1 MSTAFSQNIISL
13 IMILSVAVV
22 DMATDLYSVALPSI
36 ANYFKVKGNIA
47 QLTISLNLVGIAIS
61 GLIYGP
67 LSDYY
72 GRRLIMLI
80 GMTIFTLASIVCC
93 IADNIILLILIRFI
107 QGAGAGVAGVVGYAA
122 IRDMYSGSEYSRV
135 ISKLNMIVA
144 LSPGI
149 APVVGSY
156 IISHGYSWKF
166 LFFIISL
173 AAIIMLIFI
182 YLKLQETLT
191 VNKSKASI
199 NIFKQYILIFK
210 NYRFLGF
217 SAIHGLTFMWLWAY
231 IANYP
236 FIFESMGVEVQYFGY
251 LISIIVIFYIIGT
264 LINRRYVPKIGVS
277 KMLIIGLVLPM
288 ISDGLLVYFYLTNK
302 LSVLIL
308 QVLWIPSNIGLALV
322 ISNNVTSA
330 LETIKGIGLG
340 SAVLSFCNMMFG
352 AIGIYIVGKF
362 FHYSILPNLL
372 LTVACSIIAILIYS
386 LLKYTENTEKAD
398 YNRFLI

>member
-1 MSTAFSQNIISL
+1 
-13 IMILSVAVV
+13 MILSVAVV

-47 QLTISLNLVGIAIS
+47 QLTISLNLVGVAIS

-80 GMTIFTLASIVCC
+80 GMAIFTLASIVCC

-135 ISKLNMIVA
+135 ISKLNMVVA

-302 LSVLIL
+302 FSVLIL
-308 QVLWIPSNIGLALV
+308 QVTWIPSNIGLALV

-330 LETIKGIGLG
+330 LETVKSIGLG

-352 AIGIYIVGKF
+352 AVGIYIVGKF

-386 LLKYTENTEKAD
+386 LLKYTEKHREG
-398 YNRFLI
+398 

>member
-1 MSTAFSQNIISL
+1 
-13 IMILSVAVV
+13 MILSVAVV

-36 ANYFKVKGNIA
+36 ANYFKVKGNTA
-47 QLTISLNLVGIAIS
+47 QLTISLNLVGVAIS

-67 LSDYY
+67 LSDCY

-135 ISKLNMIVA
+135 ISKLNMVVA

-182 YLKLQETLT
+182 YSKLQETVI

-199 NIFKQYILIFK
+199 NIFKQYILTLK

-236 FIFESMGVEVQYFGY
+236 FIFESMGIKVQYFGY

-277 KMLIIGLVLPM
+277 KMLVIGLVLPI
-288 ISDGLLVYFYLTNK
+288 ISDGLLVYFYFTNK

-308 QVLWIPSNIGLALV
+308 QVIWIPSNIGLALI

-352 AIGIYIVGKF
+352 AIGIYIAGKF

-386 LLKYTENTEKAD
+386 LLKYTEKHREG
-398 YNRFLI
+398 

>member
-1 MSTAFSQNIISL
+1 
-13 IMILSVAVV
+13 MILSVAVV

-36 ANYFKVKGNIA
+36 ANYFKVEGNIA
-47 QLTISLNLVGIAIS
+47 QLTISLNLVGVAIS

-80 GMTIFTLASIVCC
+80 GMAIFTLASIVCC

-135 ISKLNMIVA
+135 ISKLNMVVA

-217 SAIHGLTFMWLWAY
+217 STIHGLTFMWLWAY

-386 LLKYTENTEKAD
+386 LLKYTEKHEG
-398 YNRFLI
+398 

>member
-1 MSTAFSQNIISL
+1 
-13 IMILSVAVV
+13 MILSVAVV

-47 QLTISLNLVGIAIS
+47 QLTISLNLLGIAIS

-135 ISKLNMIVA
+135 ISKLNMVVA

-166 LFFIISL
+166 LFFIISF
-173 AAIIMLIFI
+173 AAIVMLIFI

-191 VNKSKASI
+191 VNKNQTNIAI
-199 NIFKQYILIFK
+199 NIFKQYISIFR

-236 FIFESMGVEVQYFGY
+236 FIFESMGIEVQYFGY
-251 LISIIVIFYIIGT
+251 LISIIVIFYVIGT

-277 KMLIIGLVLPM
+277 KMLIIGLVLPI
-288 ISDGLLVYFYLTNK
+288 ISDGLLVYFYFMNK
-302 LSVLIL
+302 LNVLIL

-330 LETIKGIGLG
+330 LETVKSIGLG

-352 AIGIYIVGKF
+352 AVGIYIVGKF
-362 FHYSILPNLL
+362 FSYGILPNLL
-372 LTVACSIIAILIYS
+372 LTVVCSIIAILIYS
-386 LLKYTENTEKAD
+386 LLKYTEKHEG
-398 YNRFLI
+398 

>member
-1 MSTAFSQNIISL
+1 
-13 IMILSVAVV
+13 MILSVAVV

-47 QLTISLNLVGIAIS
+47 QLTISLNLVGVAIS

-135 ISKLNMIVA
+135 ISKLNMVVA

-149 APVVGSY
+149 APVIGSY
-156 IISHGYSWKF
+156 MISHGYSWKF
-166 LFFIISL
+166 LFFIISF
-173 AAIIMLIFI
+173 AAIVMLIFI

-191 VNKSKASI
+191 VNKNQTNIAI
-199 NIFKQYILIFK
+199 NIFKQYISIFR

-231 IANYP
+231 ITNYP
-236 FIFESMGVEVQYFGY
+236 FIFESMGIEVQYFGY
-251 LISIIVIFYIIGT
+251 LISIIVIFYVIGT

-277 KMLIIGLVLPM
+277 KMLIIGLVLPI
-288 ISDGLLVYFYLTNK
+288 ISDGLLVYFYFMNK
-302 LSVLIL
+302 LNVLIL

-330 LETIKGIGLG
+330 LETVKSIGLG

-352 AIGIYIVGKF
+352 AVGIYIVGKF
-362 FHYSILPNLL
+362 FSYGILPNLL
-372 LTVACSIIAILIYS
+372 LTVVCSIIAILIYS
-386 LLKYTENTEKAD
+386 LLKYTEKHEG
-398 YNRFLI
+398 

>member
-1 MSTAFSQNIISL
+1 
-13 IMILSVAVV
+13 MILSVAVV

-36 ANYFKVKGNIA
+36 ANYFEVEGNIA
-47 QLTISLNLVGIAIS
+47 QLTISLNLVGVAIS
-61 GLIYGP
+61 GLVYGP

-80 GMTIFTLASIVCC
+80 GMAIFTLASILCC
-93 IADNIILLILIRFI
+93 IADNIMFLILIRFI

-135 ISKLNMIVA
+135 ISKLNMVVA

-166 LFFIISL
+166 LFLIISI
-173 AAIIMLIFI
+173 AAIVMLIFI

-191 VNKSKASI
+191 VNKSKTSI
-199 NIFKQYILIFK
+199 NIFKQYISIFK

-236 FIFESMGVEVQYFGY
+236 FIFESMGVEAQYFGY

-264 LINRRYVPKIGVS
+264 LINRRYVLKIGVS
-277 KMLIIGLVLPM
+277 KMLIIGLVLPI
-288 ISDGLLVYFYLTNK
+288 ISDGLLVYFYFINK

-330 LETIKGIGLG
+330 LETIKSIGLG
-340 SAVLSFCNMMFG
+340 SAFLSFCNMMFG

-362 FHYSILPNLL
+362 FSYGILPNLL
-372 LTVACSIIAILIYS
+372 LTVACSTVAVFVYG
-386 LLKYTENTEKAD
+386 LLKYTKKHEG
-398 YNRFLI
+398 

>member
-1 MSTAFSQNIISL
+1 
-13 IMILSVAVV
+13 MILSVAVV

-47 QLTISLNLVGIAIS
+47 QLTISLNLVGVAIS

-80 GMTIFTLASIVCC
+80 GMAIFTLASIVCC
-93 IADNIILLILIRFI
+93 IADNIILLILIHFI

-135 ISKLNMIVA
+135 ISKLNMVVA

-277 KMLIIGLVLPM
+277 KMLIIGLVLPI
-288 ISDGLLVYFYLTNK
+288 ISDGLLVYFYFMNK
-302 LSVLIL
+302 LNVLIL

-330 LETIKGIGLG
+330 LETVKSIGLG

-352 AIGIYIVGKF
+352 AVGIYIVGKF
-362 FHYSILPNLL
+362 FSYGILPNLL
-372 LTVACSIIAILIYS
+372 LTVVCSIIAILIYS
-386 LLKYTENTEKAD
+386 LLKYTEKHEG
-398 YNRFLI
+398 

>member
-1 MSTAFSQNIISL
+1 M
-13 IMILSVAVV
+13 
-22 DMATDLYSVALPSI
+22 
-36 ANYFKVKGNIA
+36 
-47 QLTISLNLVGIAIS
+47 
-61 GLIYGP
+61 
-67 LSDYY
+67 
-72 GRRLIMLI
+72 
-80 GMTIFTLASIVCC
+80 ASIVCC

-122 IRDMYSGSEYSRV
+122 IRDMYSDSEYSRV
-135 ISKLNMIVA
+135 ISKLNMVVA

-217 SAIHGLTFMWLWAY
+217 STIHGLTFMWLWAY

-236 FIFESMGVEVQYFGY
+236 FIFESMGVDIQHFGY
-251 LISIIVIFYIIGT
+251 LISTIVIFYIIGT

-277 KMLIIGLVLPM
+277 KMLIIGLVLPI
-288 ISDGLLVYFYLTNK
+288 ISEGLLVYFYFINK

-308 QVLWIPSNIGLALV
+308 QVIWIPSNIGLALV

-330 LETIKGIGLG
+330 LETVKSIGLG

-362 FHYSILPNLL
+362 FSYGILPNLL
-372 LTVACSIIAILIYS
+372 LTVACSTVAVFVYG
-386 LLKYTENTEKAD
+386 LLKYTEKHEG
-398 YNRFLI
+398 

>member
-1 MSTAFSQNIISL
+1 
-13 IMILSVAVV
+13 MILSVAIV

-36 ANYFKVKGNIA
+36 ANYFKVEGSVV
-47 QLTISLNLVGIAIS
+47 QLTISLNLVGFAVS

-67 LSDYY
+67 LSDHY
-72 GRRLIMLI
+72 GRRPMMLI
-80 GMTIFTLASIVCC
+80 GMTIFTLASVMCY
-93 IADNIILLILIRFI
+93 IADSIALLILIRFI
-107 QGAGAGVAGVVGYAA
+107 QGTGAGVAGVVGYAA

-135 ISKLNMIVA
+135 ISKLNMVVA

-156 IISHGYSWKF
+156 IISHGYHWKF

-173 AAIIMLIFI
+173 AAIAILIFI
-182 YLKLQETLT
+182 YFKLQETLT
-191 VNKSKASI
+191 VNKNETSI
-199 NIFKQYILIFK
+199 TNITTNIFKQYISIFR

-217 SAIHGLTFMWLWAY
+217 SIIHGLTFMWLWAY
-231 IANYP
+231 VANYP
-236 FIFESMGVEVQYFGY
+236 FIFESMGIEVQYFGY

-277 KMLIIGLVLPM
+277 KMLIIGLVLPI
-288 ISDGLLVYFYLTNK
+288 ISDSLLVYFYFADK
-302 LSVLIL
+302 LNILIL
-308 QVLWIPSNIGLALV
+308 QVVWIPANIGLALI

-362 FHYSILPNLL
+362 FRYGILPNLL
-372 LTVACSIIAILIYS
+372 LTIACSTIAILMYS
-386 LLKYTENTEKAD
+386 QLKCTEKH
-398 YNRFLI
+398 RE

>member
-1 MSTAFSQNIISL
+1 
-13 IMILSVAVV
+13 MILSVAVV

-36 ANYFKVKGNIA
+36 ANYFKVEGNIA
-47 QLTISLNLVGIAIS
+47 QLTISLNLVGVAIS

-80 GMTIFTLASIVCC
+80 GMTIFTSASILCC
-93 IADNIILLILIRFI
+93 VADNIILLILIRFI

-122 IRDMYSGSEYSRV
+122 IRDMHSGSEYSRV
-135 ISKLNMIVA
+135 ISKLNMVVA

-166 LFFIISL
+166 LFFIISI
-173 AAIIMLIFI
+173 AAIVMLIFI

-191 VNKSKASI
+191 VNKSKARI

-217 SAIHGLTFMWLWAY
+217 STIHGLTFMWLWAY

-277 KMLIIGLVLPM
+277 KMLIIGLVLPI
-288 ISDGLLVYFYLTNK
+288 ISDGLLVYFYFMNK
-302 LSVLIL
+302 LNVLIL
-308 QVLWIPSNIGLALV
+308 QVLWIPSNIGLALI

-330 LETIKGIGLG
+330 LETVKSIGLG
-340 SAVLSFCNMMFG
+340 SAFLSFCNMMFG
-352 AIGIYIVGKF
+352 AVGIYIVGNF
-362 FHYSILPNLL
+362 FRYGVLPNLL
-372 LTVACSIIAILIYS
+372 LTVTCSTVAVFVYVLLQKNTGTIALFNN
-386 LLKYTENTEKAD
+386 KG
-398 YNRFLI
+398 

>member
-1 MSTAFSQNIISL
+1 
-13 IMILSVAVV
+13 MILSVAVV

-47 QLTISLNLVGIAIS
+47 QLTISLNLVGVAIS

-80 GMTIFTLASIVCC
+80 GMAIFTLASIVCC

-135 ISKLNMIVA
+135 ISKLNMVVA

-308 QVLWIPSNIGLALV
+308 QVIWIPSNIGLALV

-386 LLKYTENTEKAD
+386 LLKYTEKHEG
-398 YNRFLI
+398 

>member
-47 QLTISLNLVGIAIS
+47 QLTISLNLVGVAIS

-135 ISKLNMIVA
+135 ISKLNMVVA

-236 FIFESMGVEVQYFGY
+236 FIFESMGIEVQYFGY
-251 LISIIVIFYIIGT
+251 LISIIVIFYVIGT

-277 KMLIIGLVLPM
+277 KMLIIGLVLPI
-288 ISDGLLVYFYLTNK
+288 ISDGLLVYFYFMNK
-302 LSVLIL
+302 LNVLIL

-330 LETIKGIGLG
+330 LETVKSIGLG

-352 AIGIYIVGKF
+352 AVGIYIVGKF
-362 FHYSILPNLL
+362 FSYGILPNLL
-372 LTVACSIIAILIYS
+372 LTVVCSIIAILIYS
-386 LLKYTENTEKAD
+386 LLKYTEKHEG
-398 YNRFLI
+398 

>member
-1 MSTAFSQNIISL
+1 
-13 IMILSVAVV
+13 MILSVAIV

-36 ANYFKVKGNIA
+36 ANYFKVEGSVV
-47 QLTISLNLVGIAIS
+47 QLTISLNLVGFAVS

-67 LSDYY
+67 LSDHY
-72 GRRLIMLI
+72 GRRPMMLI
-80 GMTIFTLASIVCC
+80 GMTIFTLASVMCY
-93 IADNIILLILIRFI
+93 IADSIALLILIRFI

-135 ISKLNMIVA
+135 ISKLNMVVA

-173 AAIIMLIFI
+173 TAIAMLIFI
-182 YLKLQETLT
+182 YFKLQETLT
-191 VNKSKASI
+191 VDKSKASI
-199 NIFKQYILIFK
+199 NIFKQYISIFR

-277 KMLIIGLVLPM
+277 KMLIIGLVLPI
-288 ISDGLLVYFYLTNK
+288 ISDSLLVYFYSINK
-302 LSVLIL
+302 LNVFIL
-308 QVLWIPSNIGLALV
+308 QTVWIPANIGLALI

-362 FHYSILPNLL
+362 FRYGILPNLL
-372 LTVACSIIAILIYS
+372 LTIVCSTIAILMYS
-386 LLKYTENTEKAD
+386 RLKCTEKHGHYLRD
-398 YNRFLI
+398 PGT

>member
-210 NYRFLGF
+210 NHRFLGF

-264 LINRRYVPKIGVS
+264 LINRRYVPKIGMS

-352 AIGIYIVGKF
+352 AIGTYIVGKF

-386 LLKYTENTEKAD
+386 LLKYTEKHREG
-398 YNRFLI
+398 

>member
-1 MSTAFSQNIISL
+1 
-13 IMILSVAVV
+13 MILSVAVV

-149 APVVGSY
+149 APVVGSD

-340 SAVLSFCNMMFG
+340 SAILSFCNMMFG
-352 AIGIYIVGKF
+352 AVGIYVVGRF
-362 FHYSILPNLL
+362 FSYGILPNLL
-372 LTVACSIIAILIYS
+372 LTVACSTVAVFVYS
-386 LLKYTENTEKAD
+386 LLKYTEKHKK
-398 YNRFLI
+398 

>member
-1 MSTAFSQNIISL
+1 
-13 IMILSVAVV
+13 MILSVAVV

-47 QLTISLNLVGIAIS
+47 QLTISLNLLGVAIS

-135 ISKLNMIVA
+135 ISKLNMVVA

-386 LLKYTENTEKAD
+386 LLKYTEKHREG
-398 YNRFLI
+398 

>member
-1 MSTAFSQNIISL
+1 
-13 IMILSVAVV
+13 MILSVAVV
-22 DMATDLYSVALPSI
+22 DMATDLYTVALPSI

-47 QLTISLNLVGIAIS
+47 QLTISLNLLGVAVS

-135 ISKLNMIVA
+135 ISKLNMVVA

-217 SAIHGLTFMWLWAY
+217 STIHGLTFMWLWAY

-277 KMLIIGLVLPM
+277 KMLIIGLGLP
-288 ISDGLLVYFYLTNK
+288 ILSDGLLVYFYFINK

-308 QVLWIPSNIGLALV
+308 QVIWIPSNIGLALV

-330 LETIKGIGLG
+330 LETVKSIGLG

-362 FHYSILPNLL
+362 FSYGILPNLL
-372 LTVACSIIAILIYS
+372 LTVACSTVAVFVYG
-386 LLKYTENTEKAD
+386 LLKYTEKHEG
-398 YNRFLI
+398 

>member
-1 MSTAFSQNIISL
+1 
-13 IMILSVAVV
+13 MILSVAVV

-352 AIGIYIVGKF
+352 AVGIYVVGRF
-362 FHYSILPNLL
+362 FSYGILPNLL
-372 LTVACSIIAILIYS
+372 LTVACSTVAVFVYS
-386 LLKYTENTEKAD
+386 LLKYTEKHKK
-398 YNRFLI
+398 

>member
-1 MSTAFSQNIISL
+1 
-13 IMILSVAVV
+13 MILSVAVV

-36 ANYFKVKGNIA
+36 ANYFKVEGNIA
-47 QLTISLNLVGIAIS
+47 QLTISLNLVGVAIS

-80 GMTIFTLASIVCC
+80 GMAIFTLASIVCC

-135 ISKLNMIVA
+135 ISKLNMVVA

-217 SAIHGLTFMWLWAY
+217 STIHGLTFMWLWAY

-277 KMLIIGLVLPM
+277 KMLIIGLVLPI
-288 ISDGLLVYFYLTNK
+288 ISDGLLVYFYFINK

-308 QVLWIPSNIGLALV
+308 QVIWIPSNIGLALV

-372 LTVACSIIAILIYS
+372 LTVACSTVAVFVYV
-386 LLKYTENTEKAD
+386 LLKYTEKHEG
-398 YNRFLI
+398 

>member
-47 QLTISLNLVGIAIS
+47 QLTISLNLVGVAIS

-135 ISKLNMIVA
+135 ISKLNMVVA

-217 SAIHGLTFMWLWAY
+217 STIHGLTFMWLWAY

-277 KMLIIGLVLPM
+277 KMLIIGLVLPI
-288 ISDGLLVYFYLTNK
+288 ISDGLLVYFYFINK

-308 QVLWIPSNIGLALV
+308 QVIWIPSNIGLALV

-386 LLKYTENTEKAD
+386 LLKYTENHEG
-398 YNRFLI
+398 

>member
-47 QLTISLNLVGIAIS
+47 QLTISLNLVGVAIS

-135 ISKLNMIVA
+135 ISKLNMVVA

-217 SAIHGLTFMWLWAY
+217 STIHGLTFMWLWAY

-277 KMLIIGLVLPM
+277 KMLIIGLVLPI
-288 ISDGLLVYFYLTNK
+288 ISDGLLVYFYFINK

-308 QVLWIPSNIGLALV
+308 QVIWIPSNIGLALV

-372 LTVACSIIAILIYS
+372 LTVACSTVAVFVYV
-386 LLKYTENTEKAD
+386 LLKYTEKHEG
-398 YNRFLI
+398 

>member
-1 MSTAFSQNIISL
+1 
-13 IMILSVAVV
+13 MILSVAVV

-47 QLTISLNLVGIAIS
+47 QLTISLNLVGVAIS

-80 GMTIFTLASIVCC
+80 GMAIFTLASIVCC

-135 ISKLNMIVA
+135 ISKLNMVVA

-277 KMLIIGLVLPM
+277 KMLIIGLVLPI
-288 ISDGLLVYFYLTNK
+288 ISDGLLVYFYFMNK
-302 LSVLIL
+302 LNVLIL

-330 LETIKGIGLG
+330 LETVKSIGLG

-352 AIGIYIVGKF
+352 AVGIYIVGKF
-362 FHYSILPNLL
+362 FSYGILPNLL
-372 LTVACSIIAILIYS
+372 LTVVCSIIAILIYS
-386 LLKYTENTEKAD
+386 LLKYTEKHEG
-398 YNRFLI
+398 

>member
-47 QLTISLNLVGIAIS
+47 QLTISLNLVGVAIS

-80 GMTIFTLASIVCC
+80 GMAIFTLASIVCC

-135 ISKLNMIVA
+135 ISKLNMVVA

-277 KMLIIGLVLPM
+277 KMLIIGLVLPI
-288 ISDGLLVYFYLTNK
+288 ISDGLLVYFYFMNK
-302 LSVLIL
+302 LNVLIL

-330 LETIKGIGLG
+330 LETVKSIGLG

-352 AIGIYIVGKF
+352 AVGIYIVGKF
-362 FHYSILPNLL
+362 FSYGILPNLL
-372 LTVACSIIAILIYS
+372 LTVVCSIIAILIYS
-386 LLKYTENTEKAD
+386 LLKYTEKHEG
-398 YNRFLI
+398 

>member
-47 QLTISLNLVGIAIS
+47 QLTISLNLVGVAIS

-80 GMTIFTLASIVCC
+80 GMAIFTLASIVCC

-135 ISKLNMIVA
+135 ISKLNMVVA

-236 FIFESMGVEVQYFGY
+236 FIFESMGIEVQYFGY
-251 LISIIVIFYIIGT
+251 LISIIVIFYVIGT

-277 KMLIIGLVLPM
+277 KMLIIGLVLPI
-288 ISDGLLVYFYLTNK
+288 ISDGLLVYFYFMNK
-302 LSVLIL
+302 LNVLIL

-330 LETIKGIGLG
+330 LETVKSIGLG

-352 AIGIYIVGKF
+352 AVGIYIVGKF
-362 FHYSILPNLL
+362 FSYGILPNLL
-372 LTVACSIIAILIYS
+372 LTVVCSIIAILIYS
-386 LLKYTENTEKAD
+386 LLKYTEKHEG
-398 YNRFLI
+398 

>member
-1 MSTAFSQNIISL
+1 
-13 IMILSVAVV
+13 MILSVAVV

-36 ANYFKVKGNIA
+36 ANYFKVEGNIA
-47 QLTISLNLVGIAIS
+47 QLTISLNLVGLAIS

-72 GRRLIMLI
+72 GRRIIMLI
-80 GMTIFTLASIVCC
+80 GMAIFTSASIVCC
-93 IADNIILLILIRFI
+93 VVDDIILLILIRFL
-107 QGAGAGVAGVVGYAA
+107 QGVGAGVAGVVGYAA

-135 ISKLNMIVA
+135 ISKLNMVVA
-144 LSPGI
+144 LSPGV

-173 AAIIMLIFI
+173 AAIVMLIFI

-199 NIFKQYILIFK
+199 NIFKQYMSIFR

-217 SAIHGLTFMWLWAY
+217 AAIHGLTFMWLWAY

-251 LISIIVIFYIIGT
+251 LISIIVVFYIIGT

-277 KMLIIGLVLPM
+277 KMLIIGLVLPV
-288 ISDGLLVYFYLTNK
+288 ISDSLLVYFYFINK

-308 QVLWIPSNIGLALV
+308 QGIWIPSNIGLALI

-330 LETIKGIGLG
+330 LETMKSIGLG

-352 AIGIYIVGKF
+352 AAGIYIVGKF
-362 FHYSILPNLL
+362 FHYGILPNLL
-372 LTVACSIIAILIYS
+372 LTVVCSIIAILTYS
-386 LLKYTENTEKAD
+386 LLKYTEKHRKE
-398 YNRFLI
+398 LV

>member
-36 ANYFKVKGNIA
+36 ANYFKVEGNIA
-47 QLTISLNLVGIAIS
+47 QLTISLNLLGVAIS

-135 ISKLNMIVA
+135 ISKLNMVVA

-191 VNKSKASI
+191 VNKGKASI

-308 QVLWIPSNIGLALV
+308 QVLWIPSNIGLAFV

-372 LTVACSIIAILIYS
+372 LTVACSTVAVFVYG
-386 LLKYTENTEKAD
+386 LLKYTEKHEG
-398 YNRFLI
+398 

>member
-1 MSTAFSQNIISL
+1 
-13 IMILSVAVV
+13 MILSVAVV

-47 QLTISLNLVGIAIS
+47 QLTISLNLVGVAIS

-93 IADNIILLILIRFI
+93 IAGNIILLILIRFI

-156 IISHGYSWKF
+156 IVSHGYSWKF

-217 SAIHGLTFMWLWAY
+217 STIHGLTFMWLWAY

-288 ISDGLLVYFYLTNK
+288 ISDGLLVYFYLANK

-386 LLKYTENTEKAD
+386 LLKYTEKHREG
-398 YNRFLI
+398 

>member
-386 LLKYTENTEKAD
+386 LLKYTEKHREG
-398 YNRFLI
+398 

>member
-13 IMILSVAVV
+13 IIILSVAVV

-36 ANYFKVKGNIA
+36 ANYFKMKGNIA
-47 QLTISLNLVGIAIS
+47 QLTISLNLLGVAIS

-80 GMTIFTLASIVCC
+80 GMTIFTLASIACC

-135 ISKLNMIVA
+135 ISKLNMVVA

-182 YLKLQETLT
+182 YLKLKETLT

-199 NIFKQYILIFK
+199 NIFKQYISIFR

-236 FIFESMGVEVQYFGY
+236 FIFESMGIEVQYFGY
-251 LISIIVIFYIIGT
+251 LISIIVIFYVIGT

-277 KMLIIGLVLPM
+277 KMLIIGLVLPI
-288 ISDGLLVYFYLTNK
+288 ISDGLLVYFYFMNK
-302 LSVLIL
+302 LNVLIL

-330 LETIKGIGLG
+330 LETVKSIGLG

-352 AIGIYIVGKF
+352 AVGIYIVGKF
-362 FHYSILPNLL
+362 FSYGILPNLL
-372 LTVACSIIAILIYS
+372 LTVVCSIIAILIYS
-386 LLKYTENTEKAD
+386 LLKYTQKHEG
-398 YNRFLI
+398 